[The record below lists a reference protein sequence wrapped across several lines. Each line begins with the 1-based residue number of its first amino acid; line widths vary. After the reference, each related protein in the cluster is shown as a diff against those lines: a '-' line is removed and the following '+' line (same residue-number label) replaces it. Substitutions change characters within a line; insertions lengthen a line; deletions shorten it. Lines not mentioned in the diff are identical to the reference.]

1 MQGAILGGERSDRTS
16 ALLLVDVT
24 PLSLGVEVQGK
35 AMSTIVRLPLPIQL
49 CVVAPVPSAIMIA
62 GHEEDLFHSV
72 FEQYCAVPA
81 GPALKTNHRL
91 EYLSQSAI

>member
-35 AMSTIVRLPLPIQL
+35 AMSTIVRSYRSFSQL
-49 CVVAPVPSAIMIA
+49 DR
-62 GHEEDLFHSV
+62 GYEEDLFHSV
-72 FEQYCAVPA
+72 FEFAVWNPPA
-81 GPALKTNHRL
+81 YH
-91 EYLSQSAI
+91 